1 LNRTQTGPRQARAV
15 GLGELIT
22 GDETGLDIPCL
33 SEKNTIIA

>member
-1 LNRTQTGPRQARAV
+1 LTRTQTGTRHAQAV
-15 GLGELIT
+15 GLGELVA